1 MGSNIIMTASG
12 AMIVFSSSQMCA
24 GKYAIL
30 SVVNPSVTIGML
42 HFISYLSCKYII
54 AFKSL
59 PPESCVSHI
68 YCIFYLVQSHM
79 EFFFNYVIYSEAANG
94 QH

>member
-1 MGSNIIMTASG
+1 MGSVIIMIASG

-30 SVVNPSVTIGML
+30 SVVNPSVTISMSHL
-42 HFISYLSCKYII
+42 ISYLPCKYII
-54 AFKSL
+54 AFESL

-68 YCIFYLVQSHM
+68 YCVLHLV
-79 EFFFNYVIYSEAANG
+79 
-94 QH
+94 

>member
-1 MGSNIIMTASG
+1 MTASG

-42 HFISYLSCKYII
+42 HFISYLSCEYII